1 MSINIFATYYI
12 LKQQKLQ
19 IHLYILKSTFTVFFS
34 NKLNCA
40 VLAHNISLNH
50 SEGVLEYRKYLN

>member
-1 MSINIFATYYI
+1 MSINIFATYHI
-12 LKQQKLQ
+12 LKPEKFL
-19 IHLYILKSTFTVFFS
+19 IHLYNLKLIFTIFFS
-34 NKLNCA
+34 NKLICA